1 MSIKKE
7 LLPKPKKITK
17 GKWQLFSRLTPEE
30 KKWIKSIF
38 TSGEYTFAEGKK
50 AVQTTYNIREFACLR
65 WLKALGVSALKT
77 QKRIG
82 EKTQIFR
89 ALTEKDIVFIKKTYA
104 TQKSR
109 LKAQEIISAKY
120 NINLRQVRWWA
131 NKIGIVGNKDTNAKF
146 EAQLSKA
153 KERNIKSKYMLITW
167 GQQSTPA
174 HKQFFKNLLSYK
186 KFLNAELGVIVG
198 RYKNPT
204 SIFKQDEDD
213 NWFDTMIEPYL
224 IDSRQRVHEQV
235 SVLADVKVQPT
246 AVMPLTGF
254 EGFEAGVSCII
265 GHPRVHM
272 SVIPALENYNKKQLW
287 TTGACTVVNYT
298 DSKAGKKGEFHHT
311 LGFVIIECRG
321 KDYFIRQVTADAED
335 GNFIDLCFET
345 KNGKTKKINDAVEA
359 YSVGDSHFIT
369 IDPKKEKATQKSI
382 LKLKPNY
389 VRLDDVFDGASINP
403 HERLD
408 PITRYQKAVNGLTL
422 EKELEHLKKSL
433 KWYAEKDFKVIIPR
447 CNHDIFLDRYIL
459 DSDWKK
465 DVINARMYVKCAALL
480 MDGHAPKGLI
490 PYFIDAWY
498 PQFKTLNEDESF
510 SIKGWEMSVHG
521 HRGANGSKGG
531 HLQFK
536 RLSTKMITM
545 HTHSPHRIDGV
556 VTGGTSTSEKQHY
569 MKGPNNHKHADV
581 IITKNGKTQQLVFN
595 NYKFTTLV

>member
-17 GKWQLFSRLTPEE
+17 GKYQLFLKLTTEE
-30 KKWIKSIF
+30 KNWIKSLF
-38 TSGEYTFAEGKK
+38 TSGKYTFAEGKK
-50 AVQTTYNIREFACLR
+50 IVIKTYKIGEDACLR
-65 WLKALGVSALKT
+65 WLKNLNVSALKSK
-77 QKRIG
+77 KRIG
-82 EKTQIFR
+82 EQTHIFR
-89 ALTEKDIVFIKKTYA
+89 SLTEKDIAFIKKTYD

-120 NINLRQVRWWA
+120 NVNLRQVRFWA

-146 EAQLSKA
+146 EAQISKA
-153 KERNIKSKYMLITW
+153 KERTIKSKYMLITW

-204 SIFKQDEDD
+204 SIFKKDEDD
-213 NWFDTMIEPYL
+213 NWFDPMIEPYL
-224 IDSRQRVHEQV
+224 IDSRQRVHEYV
-235 SVLADVKVQPT
+235 SVLADIKVQPT
-246 AVMPLTGF
+246 AITPLTGF
-254 EGFEAGVSCII
+254 EGFESEVSCVI

-272 SVIPALENYNKKQLW
+272 KIVPALENYRKKQMW
-287 TTGACTVVNYT
+287 TTGACTVMNYT

-311 LGFVIIECRG
+311 LGFAIIECRG
-321 KDYFIRQVTADAED
+321 KEFYIRQVTADAED

-345 KNGKTKKINDAVEA
+345 KNDKTKKITDAVEA
-359 YSVGDSHFIT
+359 YAVGDSHFIG
-369 IDPKKEKATQKSI
+369 IDAKKEAATQKSI
-382 LKLKPNY
+382 IKLKPNY

-408 PITRYQKAVNGLTL
+408 PITRYHKATTGLTL
-422 EKELEHLKKSL
+422 DKELEHLKKSL
-433 KWYAEKDFKVIIPR
+433 KWYATQDFKVIIPR

-459 DSDWKK
+459 DADWKK
-465 DVINARMYVKCAALL
+465 DVINARTYVRCASLL
-480 MDGHAPKGLI
+480 MDNQAPKGLI
-490 PYFIDAWY
+490 PYFIDSWY
-498 PQFKTLNEDESF
+498 SNFTTLNEDDSF

-521 HRGANGSKGG
+521 HRGANGSRGG

-556 VTGGTSTSEKQHY
+556 VTGGTSTPEKQHY
-569 MKGPNNHKHADV
+569 MKGPNNHLQADC
-581 IITKNGKTQQLVFN
+581 IITKNGKAQQLIFN